1 MTERRKYLRANSKIE
16 FLCYDTNHLETVYS
30 IKSKNISAGGLLLI
44 YNKDFPEGTVLHIG
58 LDLNRPEC
66 GAETVKSRVLRCTR
80 IRDDI
85 FELGIKFLDI
95 SEEMKGCI
103 SSFVQEHKDQQP
115 LLDYKLYLENNR
127 IWRLGV
133 PSVEDQ

>member
-1 MTERRKYLRANSKIE
+1 VTERRKYLRANSKIE

-58 LDLNRPEC
+58 VDLNRPEC
-66 GAETVKSRVLRCTR
+66 GAETVKSKILRCNR
-80 IRDDI
+80 IKDNI
-85 FELGIKFLDI
+85 YELGVQFLDI
-95 SEEMKGCI
+95 SDEMKGCI
-103 SSFVQEHKDQQP
+103 TNFVEENKNKQP
-115 LLDYKLYLENNR
+115 LSDYQQYLENNR